1 MTTWGL
7 GALIAGF
14 IWSIVAYNM
23 STCALIEQRCVEN
36 IFLIAARESHL
47 RYGYLLMLVGIVFT
61 VLGIIRSVY
70 KRKTTKAA

>member
-14 IWSIVAYNM
+14 IWSLVAYNM
-23 STCALIEQRCVEN
+23 STCAMIEQRCVEN

-47 RYGYLLMLVGIVFT
+47 RYGYLLMLLGIVFT
-61 VLGIIRSVY
+61 ALGIIRSVY
-70 KRKTTKAA
+70 KRRTTKLA

>member
-23 STCALIEQRCVEN
+23 STCVLIEQRRVEN

-47 RYGYLLMLVGIVFT
+47 RYGYLLMLLGIVFAA
-61 VLGIIRSVY
+61 LGIIRSVY
-70 KRKTTKAA
+70 KKRTTKLA

>member
-14 IWSIVAYNM
+14 IWSLVAYNM
-23 STCALIEQRCVEN
+23 STCAMIEQRCVEN

-47 RYGYLLMLVGIVFT
+47 RYGYLLMLPGIVFT
-61 VLGIIRSVY
+61 ALGIIRSVY
-70 KRKTTKAA
+70 KRRTTKLA